1 MEASYYRTFFALPV
15 QPGRDL
21 LEIREQIMRQL
32 KGERIS
38 WVDPSMFHV
47 TLRFLGD
54 TPVKDVKEIS
64 GALRHG
70 GPWPQ
75 AFSVHVSGV
84 DSFGPR
90 GHPRV
95 IWAGFNEGERFRHL
109 KEALDGLLVGFGMAV
124 EKQPFRAHLTLGRI
138 RSLQDAGKF
147 YEIIRDLKDRVFE
160 TVCFDR
166 LVYYRS
172 VLGSGAPKY
181 SELGKILFR

>member
-1 MEASYYRTFFALPV
+1 MEAPYYRTFFALPV

-21 LEIREQIMRQL
+21 LEVREQIMRDL

-38 WVDPSMFHV
+38 WVDPSLFHV

-64 GALRHG
+64 AALRHG
-70 GPWPQ
+70 DPWPD
-75 AFSVHVSGV
+75 AFSVHISGV
-84 DSFGPR
+84 DSFGTR

-95 IWAGFNEGERFRHL
+95 IWAGFQGGEIFRRL
-109 KEALDGLLVGFGMAV
+109 KEALDDLLADFGMVA

-138 RSLQDAGKF
+138 RSLQDAGTF

-172 VLGSGAPKY
+172 VLGSGAPEY
-181 SELGKILFR
+181 SELGKVLFR